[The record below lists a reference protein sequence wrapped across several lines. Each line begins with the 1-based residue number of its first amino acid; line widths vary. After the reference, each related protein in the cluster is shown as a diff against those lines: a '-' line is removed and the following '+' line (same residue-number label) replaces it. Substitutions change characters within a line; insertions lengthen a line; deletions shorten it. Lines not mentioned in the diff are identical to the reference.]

1 MKKFLLLYLSLFTF
15 VYSAFQLDIT
25 VARYFLFGFII
36 FQFVISLGT
45 FLLDNS
51 DLKEIYHNGK
61 NIPLPITLTTDLVFI
76 ASLFYFNQTI
86 FGCLWFVQSFLI
98 NNTYI
103 KAETLFDKHKN
114 SI

>member
-1 MKKFLLLYLSLFTF
+1 MKKFLLLYSSLFTF
-15 VYSAFQLDIT
+15 VYFAFQLNLNI
-25 VARYFLFGFII
+25 AKYFLFGFII

-51 DLKEIYHNGK
+51 DLKEIYQNGK
-61 NIPLPITLTTDLVFI
+61 SVPLVVTLTFDLFFI
-76 ASLFYFNQTI
+76 GTLFYFNQTI